1 MFVILG
7 YEENSE
13 PRLMLSKDLLDIY
26 KNEELAV
33 EAFKDYRL
41 KKGIICKKCGGT
53 HQYWLS
59 SKQQFQCKNCRFRTT
74 LQSGTILEGSK
85 LPVSY
90 FFIALYLLKNN
101 DNNLTVPEFQ
111 QQTGH
116 KYSEPLYDFLRK
128 IKRYLKTEDQNSI
141 LIVFLE
147 VASKIHY
154 A

>member
-1 MFVILG
+1 
-7 YEENSE
+7 
-13 PRLMLSKDLLDIY
+13 MLSMDLLSIY

-33 EAFKDYRL
+33 EAFREYRL
-41 KKGIICKKCGGT
+41 KKGIVCKKCGGI
-53 HQYWLS
+53 HHYWLA

-74 LQSGTILEGSK
+74 LQSGTLLEGSK

-101 DNNLTVPEFQ
+101 DNNLSVSEFQ

-116 KYSEPLYDFLRK
+116 RYSEPLYDFLRK
-128 IKRYLKTEDQNSI
+128 IKLYLKTEDQNNI

-147 VASKIHY
+147 VASKVLY